1 MKKFFTVLLLAVTL
15 IGTAQESTLLRL
27 DYTKGDSYTITM
39 NMTQEMGGAVMM
51 KMMMGMETEI
61 TEVNK
66 DTYSSVMKF
75 TKMVMEM
82 NQGGMNIT
90 FDSTKSDDELDE
102 MGKMMKAQMGPTL
115 QAVFYA
121 KGNNLGEVLEM
132 RVEPNIPGA
141 SDMANQSN
149 NVIFPKKAVRVG
161 DTWAIEKE
169 NKGMKMNFIYTV
181 KSIVSS
187 KVVLGVSGKISGLAG
202 GTISGSMDIDKK
214 SGVPLKTA
222 IDMSMSMSGQEMK
235 TSMTGITIKN

>member
-39 NMTQEMGGAVMM
+39 NMTQEMGGAVIM
-51 KMMMGMETEI
+51 KMTMGMETEI